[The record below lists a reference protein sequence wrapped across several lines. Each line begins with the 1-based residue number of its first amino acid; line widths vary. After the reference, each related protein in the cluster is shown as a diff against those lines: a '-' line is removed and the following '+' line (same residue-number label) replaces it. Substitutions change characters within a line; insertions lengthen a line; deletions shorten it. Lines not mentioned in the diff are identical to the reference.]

1 MKKHI
6 IISLTCCFLTS
17 ISNISAEIKLSDTFS
32 IKGDARTGYFSKSR
46 EDRNTS
52 VNSTDE
58 FRLRLRIGLET
69 KLSEQWYAKARWAGR
84 YSTDEKNE
92 NNYEFF
98 ESVPSTDGLRA
109 GDSTIDEIYIGFKPS
124 EQWKVKL
131 GRMQTKF
138 ELDGVAK
145 KSLSRN
151 DSPNTD
157 ITWTDGLYAIYKG
170 NNGWNLHTIIQ
181 YNSDEGA
188 SAVRRKPLNFSE
200 TGSRLT
206 YYTGIENKRKLGPI
220 VQRGFDISYLPD
232 SLRKDGTASGEIES
246 YWAIVGRMAAA
257 WPIGKKQTKFLI
269 GLELGYAPN
278 TPTEAS
284 KSIGASDNTDGFA
297 GQVTFNLVNF
307 VPKHSVGLVIGRAG
321 AGYLISP
328 DFRENTNLLELRYKW
343 AIDKKQKIEAR
354 IRRREDIDQVTN
366 SLQKREDTDFY
377 LRYTRKF

>member
-1 MKKHI
+1 ME
-6 IISLTCCFLTS
+6 S
-17 ISNISAEIKLSDTFS
+17 I
-32 IKGDARTGYFSKSR
+32 
-46 EDRNTS
+46 
-52 VNSTDE
+52 
-58 FRLRLRIGLET
+58 
-69 KLSEQWYAKARWAGR
+69 
-84 YSTDEKNE
+84 
-92 NNYEFF
+92 
-98 ESVPSTDGLRA
+98 PSTDGLRA
-109 GDSTIDEIYIGFKPS
+109 GDSTFDEVYIGFKPNK
-124 EQWKVKL
+124 QWKIKL

-157 ITWTDGLYAIYKG
+157 IAWTDGLHAVYKG
-170 NNGWNLHTIIQ
+170 SNGWNTHAIIQ

-188 SAVRRKPLNFSE
+188 SAVRRKPLNFSD
-200 TGSRLT
+200 TGSRVT

-232 SLRKDGTASGEIES
+232 SLRTDGTASGQIDD
-246 YWAIVGRMAAA
+246 YWAIVGRLAAA
-257 WPIGKKQTKFLI
+257 WPVGKKQTQFLI

-284 KSIGASDNTDGFA
+284 KSIGGSSESDGFA

-307 VPKHSVGLVIGRAG
+307 VPKHSVGLVVGRAG

-354 IRRREDIDQVTN
+354 IRRREDIDQVTS
-366 SLQKREDTDFY
+366 SLQTRVDTDFY